1 MARFPKREADV
12 YALAQEMIAGY
23 KAKPAIFVH
32 ADVPALETVLAEYQD
47 ARRVM
52 LCYEALAKYWI
63 EDKDFALDGIKTLMK
78 QELAKSEID
87 TTNNPKQLKLIGWG
101 PKAEAHRLVPPGM
114 PRNLEILRAGK
125 GTIELDWKA
134 PASQSGGQVRNFVVL
149 RRDKPAPGQPFGP
162 WQDCQAALETET
174 FITNQPRGINLE
186 YRIVAVNAAGNSVPS
201 NTAEVVL

>member
-32 ADVPALETVLAEYQD
+32 ADVPTLETALAEYQD

-52 LCYEALAKYWI
+52 LCWEAVAKYWI
-63 EDKDFALDGIKTLMK
+63 DDKEAARDELETLMK
-78 QELAKSEID
+78 QQLAKSEID
-87 TTNNPKQLKLIGWG
+87 TVDNPKQLKLIGWG
-101 PKAEAHRLVPPGM
+101 PKADARKLVPPGM
-114 PRNLEILRAGK
+114 PRNLEAVHEGK
-125 GTIELDWKA
+125 GTLELDWKA
-134 PASQSGGQVRNFVVL
+134 PAPQSGGLVRNYVVL

-174 FITNQPRGINLE
+174 FLTNQPRGINLE